1 MILYF
6 VLTPVSIQISPK
18 YFGKVYFVL
27 TFVRNFS
34 FFILVQV
41 MSLRI
46 YDPEIQQ
53 GSNPCKFNKGNC
65 SHLCLPI
72 SPTNRVCRCATGF
85 KLDPRDPTKCIGK
98 QDLVQPYAKDIVLDS
113 STTQV
118 KQFPSIFYKS
128 MFGIFPFRSGSIS
141 TLLNQLGN

>member
-6 VLTPVSIQISPK
+6 VLTPVSIQINSK
-18 YFGKVYFVL
+18 HLGKVYFVL
-27 TFVRNFS
+27 TKVKKIS
-34 FFILVQV
+34 YSILVQV

-46 YDPEIQQ
+46 YDPEVQQ

-85 KLDPRDPTKCIGK
+85 KADPRDPTKCIGK
-98 QDLVQPYAKDIVLDS
+98 QVLVLSLIHMTKILY
-113 STTQV
+113 
-118 KQFPSIFYKS
+118 
-128 MFGIFPFRSGSIS
+128 
-141 TLLNQLGN
+141 